1 MKKIITAINNPKLNE
16 QLKQLNQYKIVAPDI
31 QYQDGIFEIL
41 EKEKEIQFLILSEIL
56 YGKNNLKEL
65 IQKIKKINSK
75 IKIILILEKENTEK
89 EKFLKEENINE
100 IFYHNQFTIKDIISI
115 LEKENNNTKNIEEE
129 IEIIKKLILQ
139 NKVEQKQKIIYY
151 M

>member
-89 EKFLKEENINE
+89 EKLLKEENIN
-100 IFYHNQFTIKDIISI
+100 
-115 LEKENNNTKNIEEE
+115 
-129 IEIIKKLILQ
+129 
-139 NKVEQKQKIIYY
+139 
-151 M
+151 